1 MAASQK
7 ESTFTQRT
15 LLALLTAH
23 ADRAELD
30 ETIGVL
36 TRSLADAHGI
46 PRPTPTE
53 RHIVR

>member
-1 MAASQK
+1 MTASQK